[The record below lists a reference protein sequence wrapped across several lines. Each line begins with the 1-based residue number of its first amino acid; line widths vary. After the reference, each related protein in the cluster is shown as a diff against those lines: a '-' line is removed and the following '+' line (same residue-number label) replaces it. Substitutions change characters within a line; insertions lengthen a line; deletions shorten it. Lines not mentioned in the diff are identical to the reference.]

1 MQALRY
7 WSFGKVLL
15 ASLAWVFLSVV
26 VAVCW
31 LLFPIVG
38 IFFDS
43 SGSGGTGAVSFGI
56 IGINA
61 AVLAI
66 PVVPPMV
73 LIVAWL
79 VARRMKSA

>member
-1 MQALRY
+1 MQALRH

-31 LLFPIVG
+31 LLFPVVG
-38 IFFDS
+38 ILFDS
-43 SGSGGTGAVSFGI
+43 SESGGTGAVSF
-56 IGINA
+56 GINA

-66 PVVPPMV
+66 PVVPPIV
-73 LIVAWL
+73 LILVWL
-79 VARRMKSA
+79 AARRMKSA